1 MPSEQAT
8 VDTLIRIAKHVRN
21 GEIKTLKVKERA
33 SGKNKGLLFADYTLQ
48 PPTQADRDRIL
59 YRQRVA
65 IVIERAAEALA
76 NNELRKFNIVLKD
89 PVDERYSY
97 TFEK

>member
-1 MPSEQAT
+1 MPSEQVT
-8 VDTLIRIAKHVRN
+8 VDTLIRIANHVRN

-48 PPTQADRDRIL
+48 NAVPADKDQSF

-65 IVIERAAEALA
+65 RVIERAAEALA